1 MLLAKPKVMNL
12 MFSKEFETF
21 EQCKEY
27 LEQFT
32 GEEMSIKEWIAI
44 GKILQ
49 VNEDGS
55 TSFPEYFYP
64 KTIKVKGVKQT
75 VMAKFDIEEFA

>member
-1 MLLAKPKVMNL
+1 

-21 EQCKEY
+21 DQCKEY
-27 LEQFT
+27 LDQFT

-49 VNEDGS
+49 VNEDGT
-55 TSFPEYFYP
+55 TSFPEYFYS
-64 KTIKVKGVKQT
+64 KTITVKGVKQK
-75 VMAKFDIEEFA
+75 VIVKFDIEEFA